1 MSVIRCSE
9 KWSDC
14 IGCPHNDCKKNS
26 KLNKND
32 YQMFTCTADPEVFA
46 CPRIPELYPEK
57 LYNINKYD
65 GIENLKKVQKNK
77 NEKEQVLEPFLIELY
92 DSIESTIRS
101 IVIIGD
107 DIDHISKY
115 FKKILKKR
123 NYRHIQVFNI
133 RRLNNIFEG
142 YDVFAVP
149 KSHKKIVYPEVDIT
163 MNHGLKKV
171 KIKEMVMDLKHFP
184 CFSSKREDANIKMNM
199 NLSDFSVIENNE
211 ENLDGSQSK
220 ENRSARNKKR
230 K

>member
-1 MSVIRCSE
+1 
-9 KWSDC
+9 
-14 IGCPHNDCKKNS
+14 
-26 KLNKND
+26 
-32 YQMFTCTADPEVFA
+32 MFTCTADPEVFA
-46 CPRIPELYPEK
+46 CPRISELYPEK

-107 DIDHISKY
+107 DIEHIDKY

-133 RRLNNIFEG
+133 RKLNNIFEG

-149 KSHKKIVYPEVDIT
+149 KNYKKIVYPEVDIT

-184 CFSSKREDANIKMNM
+184 CRSSKTEDVNIKMNM
-199 NLSDFSVIENNE
+199 DLSDFSVIEEENTE
-211 ENLDGSQSK
+211 ENLDESQLK
-220 ENRSARNKKR
+220 ENRSPRNKKR